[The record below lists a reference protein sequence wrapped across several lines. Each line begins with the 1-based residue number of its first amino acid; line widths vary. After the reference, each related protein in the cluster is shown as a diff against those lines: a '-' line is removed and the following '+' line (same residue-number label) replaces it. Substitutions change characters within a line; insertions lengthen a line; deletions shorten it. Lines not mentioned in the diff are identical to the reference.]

1 MHFCTELQDLP
12 VVSLTDG
19 KELGRVKDL
28 LVDFRSGMVQGLIL
42 EYGKIFQKAR
52 WIKLADIQS
61 ISRDG
66 VTVAGSDTIIGELPE
81 EMNSFNFL
89 DRLENNVISVRGT
102 DLGITKDLVFT
113 YPGGQVVGI
122 EISGGLWAD
131 LDQGRKTV
139 LWENILTPRENGFV
153 VDQPE
158 ENLWS

>member
-12 VVSLTDG
+12 VVSLADG

-28 LVDFRSGMVQGLIL
+28 LVDYRSGIVQGLIL

-61 ISRDG
+61 IGRDA
-66 VTVAGSDTIIGELPE
+66 VTVSGSDVINGEMPE
-81 EMNSFNFL
+81 EMDSSNFL

-102 DLGITKDLVFT
+102 DLGIAKDLVFA
-113 YPGGQVVGI
+113 YPEGQVVGI
-122 EISGGLWAD
+122 EISGGLWTD

-139 LWENILTPRENGFV
+139 LWENIVTPRENGFV